1 MQQKACLKQ
10 GEQVQNLSA
19 CNVLLRSTHQGVEGE
34 EGEGEAQEEGER
46 DDGDIEAAGISACW
60 CEEPVQ
66 HS

>member
-46 DDGDIEAAGISACW
+46 DDGD
-60 CEEPVQ
+60 V
-66 HS
+66 